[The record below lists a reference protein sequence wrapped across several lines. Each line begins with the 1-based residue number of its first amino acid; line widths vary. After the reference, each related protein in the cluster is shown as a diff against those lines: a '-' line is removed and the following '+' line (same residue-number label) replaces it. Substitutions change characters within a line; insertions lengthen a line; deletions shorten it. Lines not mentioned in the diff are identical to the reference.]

1 MLNFGEGGVKCQRN
15 IKDSQVSTLPRNLRA
30 KTPEKWWLEG
40 CFPLEMIHLFS
51 GLVNFLFFL
60 AWHKVSK
67 LFPLRC
73 LPSSWCVWKN
83 AHDWR
88 CAVACDAEWMER
100 WKVNLESSLWR
111 IGTEWYHK
119 SGLSGYCWRCC
130 RIWFHDS
137 KNWSLL
143 IFLGYF
149 KVFDLSVAQMKVVD
163 RFSGPASWSEDLSC
177 DPTDPGSRNTKDCE
191 HPWTCGWCG
200 IYASHGN
207 PWRSRYVTVDRGRAS
222 SFEEWSFCNV

>member
-1 MLNFGEGGVKCQRN
+1 
-15 IKDSQVSTLPRNLRA
+15 
-30 KTPEKWWLEG
+30 
-40 CFPLEMIHLFS
+40 MIHFFS

-111 IGTEWYHK
+111 IGAEWYHK

-130 RIWFHDS
+130 RIWFHELQQLKLVDIS
-137 KNWSLL
+137 WIFQSAWSVHCWDESGGPFFRTCEWKWRSLL
-143 IFLGYF
+143 WSDWRLIPKQEELPTSMNVRLVWHSCIPW
-149 KVFDLSVAQMKVVD
+149 KSMK
-163 RFSGPASWSEDLSC
+163 E
-177 DPTDPGSRNTKDCE
+177 
-191 HPWTCGWCG
+191 
-200 IYASHGN
+200 
-207 PWRSRYVTVDRGRAS
+207 
-222 SFEEWSFCNV
+222 